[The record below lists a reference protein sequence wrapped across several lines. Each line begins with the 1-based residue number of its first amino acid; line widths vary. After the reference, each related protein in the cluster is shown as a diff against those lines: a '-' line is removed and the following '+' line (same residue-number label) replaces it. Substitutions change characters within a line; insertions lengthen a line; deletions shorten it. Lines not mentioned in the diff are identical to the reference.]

1 MSDILVILES
11 REGALRPVSLET
23 LGAARQ
29 VADARGSQ
37 VVALATEQGDYDA
50 AAIGAAGADRLL
62 VADAHGHSADGA
74 AATAARVAQD
84 AGCSLVLAAATVR
97 GRDLGARVAAKLG
110 CGLTADCTAIDLA
123 DAAHPVFTRPV
134 YAGKAELKVR
144 HAGGR
149 GVATLR
155 GNFFAPAGRSAEAAV
170 ENIGAEGGSAQVVA
184 LSAQA
189 SGRPDVA
196 EANRVV
202 SGGRGIG
209 SAEQWGVVEALADA
223 LGAGLG
229 ASRAVVDAGW
239 RPHSEQVGQTGK
251 TVAPEL
257 YFACGIS
264 GAIQHLAGMSGSK
277 VIVAINKDADAPIF
291 QHASYGIVGD
301 VHEVLPALTDALA
314 AVVN

>member
-11 REGALRPVSLET
+11 RDGVLRPVSLET

-29 VADARGSQ
+29 LADARGSQ
-37 VVALATEQGDYDA
+37 VLAVATEQGTYDA
-50 AAIGAAGADRLL
+50 AALGAAGADKVF
-62 VADAHGHSADGA
+62 VADAAAHSADGA
-74 AATAARVAQD
+74 AATAARVAKEQN
-84 AGCSLVLAAATVR
+84 CNLVLAAATVR
-97 GRDLGARVAAKLG
+97 GRDLGARVAALMG
-110 CGLTADCTAIDLA
+110 GGLAADCIAMDCA
-123 DAAHPVFTRPV
+123 DAQLPLFTRPV

-144 HAGGR
+144 LANGV

-155 GNFFAPAGRSAEAAV
+155 GNFFAPAGRSAEAAIESV
-170 ENIGAEGGSAQVVA
+170 GAEAGKASVTGISAQ
-184 LSAQA
+184 SG
-189 SGRPDVA
+189 GRPDVA

-202 SGGRGIG
+202 SGGRGLG
-209 SAEQWGVVEALADA
+209 SADNWHLIEALADA

-264 GAIQHLAGMSGSK
+264 GAIQHLAGMRGSK

-291 QHASYGIVGD
+291 QHATFGIVGD
-301 VHEVLPALTDALA
+301 VNEVLPALTEALA
-314 AVVN
+314 AVPS

>member
-11 REGALRPVSLET
+11 RDGALRPVSLET

-29 VADARGSQ
+29 LADARGSQ
-37 VVALATEQGDYDA
+37 VLAVATEQGTYDA
-50 AAIGAAGADRLL
+50 AALGAAGADKVL
-62 VADAHGHSADGA
+62 VADATAHSADGA
-74 AATAARVAQD
+74 AATAARVAKEHN
-84 AGCSLVLAAATVR
+84 CNLVMAASTVR
-97 GRDLGARVAAKLG
+97 GRDLGARVAALMG
-110 CGLTADCTAIDLA
+110 GGLAADCIAMDCA
-123 DAAHPVFTRPV
+123 DAASPTFTRPV

-144 HAGGR
+144 LAN
-149 GVATLR
+149 GVGVVTLR

-170 ENIGAEGGSAQVVA
+170 ENIATEAGKAKVSGISAQ
-184 LSAQA
+184 S

-202 SGGRGIG
+202 AGGRGLG
-209 SAEQWGVVEALADA
+209 SADNWHLLESLADA

-264 GAIQHLAGMSGSK
+264 GAIQHLAGMRGSK

-291 QHASYGIVGD
+291 QHATFGIVGD
-301 VHEVLPALTDALA
+301 VNEVLPALTEALA
-314 AVVN
+314 AVPS